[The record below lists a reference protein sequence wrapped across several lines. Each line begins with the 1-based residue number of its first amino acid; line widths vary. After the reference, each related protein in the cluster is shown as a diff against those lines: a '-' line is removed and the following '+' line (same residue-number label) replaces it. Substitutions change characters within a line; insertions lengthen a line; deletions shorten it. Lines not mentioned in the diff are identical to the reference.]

1 MSNQGAVLLL
11 GGAPPAQ
18 PGTPKHQE
26 GRVQL
31 SVHPSQVVPYSLE
44 ETRGARCCIGPPQQR
59 LSPKAQTQQ
68 GLFFCRQRAGG
79 RSWVE
84 KSPFTSSASP
94 CEHLDGARRWVL
106 PSHPPGWQRQEGA
119 RHRAEPAV
127 PFSAAG
133 PCARVQQRAG
143 HAPLRQPQCHLVG
156 AVAKAGAS
164 AARDS
169 QGWGEQLAVGA
180 PHRSP
185 LRCGIPSCR
194 GAQGITS
201 TGNTS
206 STQRRPTAEDR
217 RSLPWRSIA
226 DVLQEH
232 GSNLTGRFATA
243 ALVQRAPLPAMFVAA
258 RLKHGADSRTPW
270 LCSTD

>member
-1 MSNQGAVLLL
+1 MLHRAPPSNVSARRHRPSRAFSSAGRELEAGVGWKRALLLAVLPHVSTQL
-11 GGAPPAQ
+11 GHGDGCCPPTPQ
-18 PGTPKHQE
+18 VGRGRRMPGIARSQ
-26 GRVQL
+26 RF
-31 SVHPSQVVPYSLE
+31 PSL
-44 ETRGARCCIGPPQQR
+44 
-59 LSPKAQTQQ
+59 
-68 GLFFCRQRAGG
+68 
-79 RSWVE
+79 
-84 KSPFTSSASP
+84 
-94 CEHLDGARRWVL
+94 
-106 PSHPPGWQRQEGA
+106 
-119 RHRAEPAV
+119 
-127 PFSAAG
+127 AAG

-143 HAPLRQPQCHLVG
+143 HAPLHQPQCHLVG

-185 LRCGIPSCR
+185 LRCGIPSCC
-194 GAQGITS
+194 GTQGITS
-201 TGNTS
+201 TGNTL

-232 GSNLTGRFATA
+232 GSNLTGRFATT
-243 ALVQRAPLPAMFVAA
+243 ALVQQAPLPAMFVAA
-258 RLKHGADSRTPW
+258 RLKRGADSRTPW